1 VGREIAGS
9 LSVRYVSAAVTGA
22 AAELLDAPTLLW
34 VRGEDQAFHA
44 TSRSDDPHGVVPP
57 QELVPP
63 DVVVAAAADAR
74 PVSGSGIRAY
84 PLVLAGMVVGVLETR
99 RGDVDPDT
107 DQVLEA
113 LLSTAAAALESATL
127 HSAARELADVDAL
140 TRLPNRRRFE
150 GDMEAEWER
159 CRRYGRPMSLV
170 MIDLD
175 HFKTLNDEHGHLF
188 GDEVLRGASEAL
200 ASALRTS
207 DTAYRYGGEEF
218 AVLLRE
224 TGLEDG
230 HQVADRIRRAISDAA
245 VPRHGV
251 LVTAS
256 AGVAERVTTMA
267 HHTELVAKADE
278 ALYRAKRDGRDQV
291 ATATD

>member
-1 VGREIAGS
+1 
-9 LSVRYVSAAVTGA
+9 
-22 AAELLDAPTLLW
+22 
-34 VRGEDQAFHA
+34 
-44 TSRSDDPHGVVPP
+44 
-57 QELVPP
+57 
-63 DVVVAAAADAR
+63 
-74 PVSGSGIRAY
+74 
-84 PLVLAGMVVGVLETR
+84 M
-99 RGDVDPDT
+99 
-107 DQVLEA
+107 
-113 LLSTAAAALESATL
+113 
-127 HSAARELADVDAL
+127 
-140 TRLPNRRRFE
+140 
-150 GDMEAEWER
+150 
-159 CRRYGRPMSLV
+159 CLV

-200 ASALRTS
+200 AAALRTS

-224 TGLEDG
+224 TGLEAG
-230 HQVADRIRRAISDAA
+230 HEVADRIRRAISDAA

-256 AGVAERVTTMA
+256 AGVAERVSTMA